1 MGSSLFTAVVFVVV
15 VVVVVVV
22 CVCVL
27 FCSVFQVPNMF
38 DPANAKYGLASAV
51 AVGVLLVGRRMPFV
65 GW

>member
-1 MGSSLFTAVVFVVV
+1 MV

-22 CVCVL
+22 CLCGVL

-51 AVGVLLVGRRMPFV
+51 AFGMLLVGWWWMAFV
-65 GW
+65 GWWI